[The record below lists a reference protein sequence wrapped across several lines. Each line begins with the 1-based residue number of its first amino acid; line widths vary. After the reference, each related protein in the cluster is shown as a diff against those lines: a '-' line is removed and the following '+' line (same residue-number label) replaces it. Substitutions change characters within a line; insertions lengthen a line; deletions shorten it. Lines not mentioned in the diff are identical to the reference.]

1 MDVLLLSRLQFAVT
15 TVYHFFFVPLTLGL
29 SILVALTE
37 TLYVRSGDETY
48 KRMTHFWGR
57 LFLINFAMGV
67 VTGIVMEFQFGMNW
81 SEYSRFVGDIFGA
94 PLAIEALLAFFL
106 ESTFLGI
113 WIFGWDKLS
122 KPLHAATIW
131 LVAIGS
137 NLSALWILIANS
149 FMQQPVGFV
158 LRNNRAE
165 MVDFFALLTNSNVWV
180 QFPHVVF
187 AGIATAGF
195 FVLGISAY
203 HLLKKG
209 GDPGFFRRSFQIAV
223 VYSVIG
229 SVLVIFVGHSQA
241 QHMVQVQPMKM
252 ASAEALWESQNPASF
267 SLITIGNEPERRD
280 VFAIRIP
287 DALSILA
294 YNRPYGEVKGIKDL
308 ELEYA
313 QKYGPGDYAPPIA
326 ITYWVFRFMV
336 GAGFAMA
343 LLALV
348 ALYLVMKN
356 RFEGQRRFLRLL
368 VAAIALPYIANT
380 AGWLMTELGRQP
392 WIVFGLMKTQ
402 DAVSP
407 TVSPGMVLLSLVV
420 FTLLYGALMAAD
432 VYLLAKFARGETA
445 GDLLEGPDLSE
456 RSGELGI
463 EGGA

>member
-29 SILVALTE
+29 SILVALME

-48 KRMTHFWGR
+48 KRMTQFWGK

-122 KPLHAATIW
+122 RPLHAATIW

-187 AGIATAGF
+187 AGVTTAGF

-209 GDPGFFRRSFQIAV
+209 DGPSFFRRSFQIAV

-241 QHMVQVQPMKM
+241 QHMVRVQPMKI

-287 DALSILA
+287 YLLSILA
-294 YNRPYGEVKGIKDL
+294 YNRPYGEVQGINNL
-308 ELEYA
+308 QAEYE
-313 QKYGPGDYAPPIA
+313 QQYGPGDYVPPVA

-343 LLALV
+343 LLALYG
-348 ALYLVMKN
+348 LYLVMKN
-356 RFEGQRRFLRLL
+356 RFEGQRRFLQLL

-432 VYLLAKFARGETA
+432 VYLLAKFARGGAAEDVH
-445 GDLLEGPDLSE
+445 GSPDP
-456 RSGELGI
+456 SGRMNELGI